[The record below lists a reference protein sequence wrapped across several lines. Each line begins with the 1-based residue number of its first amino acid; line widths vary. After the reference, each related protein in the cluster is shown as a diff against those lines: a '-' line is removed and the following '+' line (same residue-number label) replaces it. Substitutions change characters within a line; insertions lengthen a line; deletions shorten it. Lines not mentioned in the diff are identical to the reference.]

1 MAGTNIGDSIKTD
14 TYIISKDL
22 VMEWN
27 RIKLM
32 LMTKY
37 IVTSKEATPVQ
48 AEKYKFDLYGLF
60 RDILQ
65 IPEQYIYPHIICNGY
80 DSSQCYTGDK
90 LRFDILDN
98 PTLMKYHRVFVRNIE
113 SK

>member
-1 MAGTNIGDSIKTD
+1 MNGENIGQKIETD
-14 TYIISKDL
+14 NYVISKDL
-22 VMEWN
+22 VIEWN
-27 RIKLM
+27 RIKL
-32 LMTKY
+32 LLQSKYVVTTKE
-37 IVTSKEATPVQ
+37 ITPVQ
-48 AEKYKFDLYGLF
+48 AEKYKFDLFGLF
-60 RDILQ
+60 RDVMR

-80 DSSQCYTGDK
+80 DSSQCYNGDK